1 MLVSLFLKEY
11 NENGELIGLPIIM
24 CVDFESYIEKID
36 FLYPFEYKD
45 KKYLWCQIKGYKQ
58 DFLALSE
65 ELEEAFKK
73 QKGEL

>member
-1 MLVSLFLKEY
+1 MLVRLYLTER
-11 NENGELIGLPIIM
+11 NENGELIGLPIKM

-36 FLYPFEYKD
+36 FCYPFEYKD
-45 KKYLWCQIKGYKQ
+45 KKYLWCHIKGYKQ

-73 QKGEL
+73 QRGDI